1 MSTPALH
8 IIPPSDFT
16 ECIVCKAP
24 LGADSRDAR
33 MRLCHAHRKCSVCGH
48 DLNAREQRLVHD
60 RVIEN
65 EETLDKLVPTHPRCE
80 AITHPTAEQDPTRT
94 IKQSEYD
101 YLNMLRLM
109 VIPDLQLSVTT
120 NENNAMIQCGRLIV
134 SMQSFDEKLLH
145 LRMLE
150 ACVAQASIAVRTDP
164 KYRKD
169 ALADREKKHQQKAQ
183 TEALTSSRPVGK
195 PADDTEE
202 QRIGAFMQKY
212 SLKDRK
218 VALTILK
225 DRDKAIVGFTKS
237 GIPTIQAIDLVEGMM
252 IKSGRLVAP
261 LKKEKE

>member
-8 IIPPSDFT
+8 IVPPTDFT
-16 ECIVCKAP
+16 ECVVCQKP

-33 MRLCHAHRKCSVCGH
+33 MRLCHEHRKCVVCGR
-48 DLNAREQRLVHD
+48 DLNAIEQRLAHD
-60 RVIEN
+60 TSVANDGEPIEP
-65 EETLDKLVPTHPRCE
+65 VHPRCK
-80 AITHPTAEQDPTRT
+80 AATHPTIEQDPTLS

-109 VIPDLQLSVTT
+109 VIPDEQLSVTT
-120 NENNAMIQCGRLIV
+120 NENNAMIQCNRLIT
-134 SMQSFDEKLLH
+134 SMASFDEKLLH

-169 ALADREKKHQQKAQ
+169 ALAEREKKHQERVKK
-183 TEALTSSRPVGK
+183 EALTSSRPTSV
-195 PADDTEE
+195 PATDIEE

-212 SLKDRK
+212 GLKDRK
-218 VALTILK
+218 IALTILK
-225 DRDKAIVGFTKS
+225 DRDKAVTGFTKS

-252 IKSGRLVAP
+252 IKSGRLTAP
-261 LKKEKE
+261 PEKEKE